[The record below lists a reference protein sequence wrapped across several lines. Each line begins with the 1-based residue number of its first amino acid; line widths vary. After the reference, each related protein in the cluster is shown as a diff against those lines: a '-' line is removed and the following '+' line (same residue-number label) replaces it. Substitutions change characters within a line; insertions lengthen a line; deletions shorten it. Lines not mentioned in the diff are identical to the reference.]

1 MTTPNRTVQILGE
14 LRRLGFDDLA
24 FSHLHHWRAVGRIDT
39 IDAHAKYCAER
50 QYFLEGG
57 TNEKVQQRLEL
68 VLRAY
73 TQGGFVSGRQEV
85 FVALA
90 EAAWFELPHV
100 SSLHDER

>member
-1 MTTPNRTVQILGE
+1 M
-14 LRRLGFDDLA
+14 
-24 FSHLHHWRAVGRIDT
+24 
-39 IDAHAKYCAER
+39 
-50 QYFLEGG
+50 EGG